1 MHNIMYV
8 DITMFCVFLVQF
20 GWSVERVLVL
30 FFFSLY
36 GDHRDL
42 HVLTHSFP
50 TRRSSD
56 LDARNTTPQG
66 VVSSTTLIAYPT
78 NAVTSLPAFATA
90 VAPVVPSAENRSI
103 NSNYFTNAEDKNYG
117 LSAQLDWHIGDY
129 KLTSIT
135 AWRGWK
141 NDQAQ
146 DQKRDRKRD
155 V

>member
-78 NAVTSLPAFATA
+78 NAVTSFPAFATA
-90 VAPVVPSAENRSI
+90 VAPRSEEHTSDLQSLMRFSYAVFCLKKKTHHI
-103 NSNYFTNAEDKNYG
+103 KPDNLRRGD
-117 LSAQLDWHIGDY
+117 AQVRPAS
-129 KLTSIT
+129 LTT
-135 AWRGWK
+135 FCHKHRP
-141 NDQAQ
+141 
-146 DQKRDRKRD
+146 
-155 V
+155 